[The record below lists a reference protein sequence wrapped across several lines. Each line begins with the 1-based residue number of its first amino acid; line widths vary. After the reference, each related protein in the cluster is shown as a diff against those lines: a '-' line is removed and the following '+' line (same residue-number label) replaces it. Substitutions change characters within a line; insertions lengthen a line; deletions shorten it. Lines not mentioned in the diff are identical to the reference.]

1 MRALFPPWSNTLLK
15 LGAIVAFA
23 FLLMAATAPMIFVR
37 MPYAT
42 GQLNERQQPI
52 QFDHRHHTRDD
63 GIDCFYCH
71 FEAKRS
77 SYAGV
82 PPTALCMGCH
92 GQVWNDSPFLA
103 LLRDSYFTKTPIAW
117 RRVTAVPDFV
127 HFDHSAHIQK
137 GVGCVTCH
145 GRIDQMAEVYQ
156 AKPLTMDFCID
167 CHRSPE
173 SRLRPL
179 DRITDMTWQPEEPGQ
194 GARLRS
200 ELGANPSTNCS
211 TCHY

>member
-1 MRALFPPWSNTLLK
+1 LFPPWSNTLLK
-15 LGAIVAFA
+15 LGASVALA
-23 FLLMAATAPMIFVR
+23 FLLMAAAAPMIFVR
-37 MPYAT
+37 TPYAT

-92 GQVWNDSPFLA
+92 GQIWNDSPFL
-103 LLRDSYFTKTPIAW
+103 LPLRESYFTKTPIAW

-127 HFDHSAHIQK
+127 HFDHSAHLQK

-145 GRIDQMAEVYQ
+145 GRVDQMAEVHQ
-156 AKPLTMDFCID
+156 AQALTMDFCID

-179 DRITDMTWQPEEPGQ
+179 DRITDMTWQPEQPGQ
-194 GARLRS
+194 GARLRA